1 MIIIGGH
8 ECEDGSLGC
17 FVSMVQKAGPA
28 DINNIEVGKKIIH
41 FRRIIRSK
49 KII

>member
-1 MIIIGGH
+1 MIGGH

-28 DINNIEVGKKIIH
+28 DINNIEVGKMEFHIAYKYNK
-41 FRRIIRSK
+41 FNFLN
-49 KII
+49 